1 MIRPFLNPD
10 RHRLGGD
17 EIPGMID
24 KGAVHG
30 AAVQV
35 HGLPLQGEI
44 PLDPLAGGIV
54 PVVDVHIGRLRRI
67 RAFNRMDTVI
77 IGSDIHHLAHDAGQ
91 KADQQN
97 DQNLPGFFSSFTD
110 HAFILSVSPA

>member
-35 HGLPLQGEI
+35 HGLPFR
-44 PLDPLAGGIV
+44 AKS
-54 PVVDVHIGRLRRI
+54 RL
-67 RAFNRMDTVI
+67 
-77 IGSDIHHLAHDAGQ
+77 IHWLVA
-91 KADQQN
+91 
-97 DQNLPGFFSSFTD
+97 SSRLWMST
-110 HAFILSVSPA
+110 

>member
-1 MIRPFLNPD
+1 MDPD
-10 RHRLGGD
+10 RHRPGGD
-17 EIPGMID
+17 EIPGMVD

-77 IGSDIHHLAHDAGQ
+77 IGNDIHRLTHDAGQ

-97 DQNLPGFFSSFTD
+97 DQNLPDFFSSFTD